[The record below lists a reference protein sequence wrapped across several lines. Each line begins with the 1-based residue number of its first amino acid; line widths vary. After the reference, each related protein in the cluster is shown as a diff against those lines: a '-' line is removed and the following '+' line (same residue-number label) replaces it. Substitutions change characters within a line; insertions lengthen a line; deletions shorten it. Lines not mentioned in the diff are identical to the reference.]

1 MNLRKTGNF
10 IAELRKSKG
19 LTQKEI
25 AEKIGV
31 LPKTV
36 SKWETGHGFPD
47 VSLVTKLAEI
57 LGATTD
63 AILFGELSKN
73 VRDNGNMKRIRFYV
87 CADCGN
93 IIAQTGNGEMLC
105 CGKKLDILA
114 PKKPDEHHRI
124 QLEEIEDDFYITW
137 EHRMEKEHYI
147 HFIAYVR
154 FDRILLVK
162 LYPEQNGEVRFPK
175 MYGGK
180 IYYYCNKD
188 GLFEYM

>member
-1 MNLRKTGNF
+1 MNLKKTGTF
-10 IAELRKSKG
+10 LAELRKSKG

-25 AEKIGV
+25 AKKIGV

-47 VSLVTKLAEI
+47 VSSISKLAEI
-57 LGATTD
+57 LGVTTD

-73 VRDNGNMKRIRFYV
+73 AGDNGNMKRIKFYV

-93 IIAQTGNGEMLC
+93 IMTQTGNGEMLC
-105 CGKKLDILA
+105 CGKKIDILK
-114 PKKPDEHHRI
+114 PKKPDELHKI
-124 QLEEIEDDFYITW
+124 QIEEIEDEFYITW
-137 EHRMEKEHYI
+137 EHPMKKEHYI

-154 FDRILLVK
+154 FDRMLLIK

-180 IYYYCNKD
+180 IYYYCNKE